1 MKFEAASSLTVLT
14 LLLTFDGGKPEL
26 SEDHELSLPSLV
38 ATFSSHHM
46 CDHVSVYTADAAA
59 VRAFVPAAKQ
69 GKYVSVATLDRG
81 G

>member
-14 LLLTFDGGKPEL
+14 LLLTFDVGKPE
-26 SEDHELSLPSLV
+26 SSQKDLSLPSLV